1 MKKIILGS
9 VLAVALTQTSHAT
22 TQTVCAAPSAAAN
35 GASVTADT
43 TTFVKTAFTPKCSA
57 NVHLIGDDQ
66 GTYYGAGSVSSKG
79 KNSFVGSTAGGG
91 VKASVSCAAATGC
104 TSAEAATAAAA
115 APSS

>member
-9 VLAVALTQTSHAT
+9 VLAVALTQTAHAT
-22 TQTVCAAPSAAAN
+22 SQTVCAAPSAAAN
-35 GASVTADT
+35 GAQVTADT

-66 GTYYGAGSVSSKG
+66 GTYYGSGAVSSKG

-91 VKASVSCAAATGC
+91 VRAYASCAAATGC
-104 TSAEAATAAAA
+104 TSSEAGTAASN